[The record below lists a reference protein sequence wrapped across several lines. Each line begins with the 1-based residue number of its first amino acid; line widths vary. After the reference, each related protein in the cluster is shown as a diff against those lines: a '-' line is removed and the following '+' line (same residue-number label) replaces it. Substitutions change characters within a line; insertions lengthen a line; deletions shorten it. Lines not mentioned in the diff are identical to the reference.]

1 MEVRVQDIRR
11 LPLFCSLVDIL
22 VELLEA
28 GRGRAN
34 QGMDSSISAN
44 KLCLIAVLL
53 EMDDINVDNVTEI
66 GASSISV
73 SSKKS
78 RFTSN
83 VWEFFERVQ
92 VNDRGNMVPKNKC
105 GVCKTLLRG
114 GASAGTSHLRRH
126 LQIHEKG
133 QKRLGP
139 DISGNI
145 TTFAY
150 DKNVARRELVD
161 YEFTALTC
169 KRDVMKKFVKGKNEL
184 LSLFEKFEDKICL
197 TSDVWSSRQKM
208 GYMSLTAHFID
219 KNWSLNKRI
228 ICFKIIEYPHTGES
242 LANHIFEELLSWR
255 IHNKIFSIS
264 LDNATNNDV
273 VACVLPTYLML
284 EAAPK
289 RLFHVRCCA
298 HILNLIVQDGLRILG
313 PSIDKIIN
321 VVRSMNSSNKR
332 HELWVRCCNDL
343 QKQKK
348 NIDNDVPHRWNS
360 TYELLEVALSYKG
373 PLNMYALK
381 VNESRSCNLDV
392 PSEQDWSIA
401 QLVNGFLS
409 IFASSTKIFSGV
421 YYPTSCRVISCLI
434 DIHFAFEAYSDFNVC
449 KDALAAMKDKFD
461 KYWGTFPKAF
471 CFATIMDPRFKLFVV
486 GEWLKCMGIDQ
497 LDVDRKLLEL
507 RTELQALYETYK
519 KNIVSDVAPRQSEN
533 LTSSTSSAPGSIALP
548 IVGNSSMQSL
558 KRAKVSSSYTSSA
571 TSNDLQMYYDLPT
584 IEVDDDNQFS
594 VLAWWKSNEP
604 LYPIVSRMA
613 RDLLT
618 IPASTV
624 ASESC
629 FSAGGRVVSE
639 KRACLSPN
647 TIEALICLKD
657 WGLAK
662 SRMQEAQREIQL
674 AEERRLIREARPDWM
689 GNSED
694 EGGNES
700 DNDSGNESGEQPG
713 PTRKYVGYPARP
725 EKAHKACLPGP
736 GLDLAIY
743 NKAQP
748 GLARPAIF
756 IKGNKARP
764 GLLTTPTLW

>member
-1 MEVRVQDIRR
+1 
-11 LPLFCSLVDIL
+11 
-22 VELLEA
+22 
-28 GRGRAN
+28 
-34 QGMDSSISAN
+34 
-44 KLCLIAVLL
+44 
-53 EMDDINVDNVTEI
+53 MDDINVDNVTET
-66 GASSISV
+66 GASSISA

-83 VWEFFERVQ
+83 VWDFFERVQ

-105 GVCKTLLRG
+105 GLCKTLLRG

-145 TTFAY
+145 STFAY
-150 DKNVARRELVD
+150 DKKVARRELVD
-161 YEFTALTC
+161 YVIRAELPFTFVEKHDFKGMIRRGFCPQYVGISAPTC
-169 KRDVMKKFVKGKNEL
+169 KRDVMKKFVKSKNEL
-184 LSLFEKFEDKICL
+184 LSLFEKFEGKICL

-228 ICFKIIEYPHTGES
+228 ICFKMIEYPHTGES

-284 EAAPK
+284 EAVPK

-343 QKQKK
+343 QKPKK

-409 IFASSTKIFSGV
+409 IFASSTKIFSCV

-434 DIHFAFEAYSDFNVC
+434 DIHFAFEAYSDFNVF
-449 KDALAAMKDKFD
+449 KDALGAMKDKFD

-471 CFATIMDPRFKLFVV
+471 CFTTIMDPRFKLFAV

-497 LDVDRKLLEL
+497 LDVDIKLLEL

-519 KNIVSDVAPRQSEN
+519 KNIVSADVAPRQSEN
-533 LTSSTSSAPGSIALP
+533 FTSSTSSAPGSIALP

-584 IEVDDDNQFS
+584 TEVDDDNQFS
-594 VLAWWKSNEP
+594 VLAWWKSNES
-604 LYPIVSRMA
+604 LYPIVSLMA

-662 SRMQEAQREIQL
+662 ERMQEAQREMQL
-674 AEERRLIREARPDWM
+674 AEERRLIKEARPDWM

-700 DNDSGNESGEQPG
+700 DNDSGNVSGEQLPISVESHELSTNLE
-713 PTRKYVGYPARP
+713 PQFSRSI
-725 EKAHKACLPGP
+725 EK
-736 GLDLAIY
+736 
-743 NKAQP
+743 
-748 GLARPAIF
+748 
-756 IKGNKARP
+756 
-764 GLLTTPTLW
+764 